1 MLNRPGSRFSIFVG
15 LAALFALLFLP
26 RSASPTSN
34 AIPRYDFAI
43 TLDYPHHRLEAV
55 QRVTVPNTFGASV
68 SDIVFNV
75 PAAHQRGVFTLH
87 SIKIDGVS
95 LKYQLDGTILRV
107 PLLRPLP
114 PDESIM
120 LDLDFVVR
128 VPELIDPQSF
138 ADANLAYTSDALMAG
153 YWYPLVAP
161 YRSGVGWLETPWYPI
176 GDPFVSESADY
187 TAIITATPGVMI
199 VSGGDL
205 MRDRNVWH
213 YDLPHART
221 FGFIA
226 SPFYLTL
233 SVTSGEKTYAV
244 SVLPRHLS
252 LAPIA
257 LQTLI
262 KAERL
267 FTALYGPY
275 PYRSLRV
282 AEFSGP
288 WSMEFSGFFALG
300 SSEFDNYDG
309 TPRNRLIRITA
320 HETSH
325 QWWYGVVGNDQVR
338 EPWLDE
344 GFARFNEVRYYEV
357 YAPRDVAWWWDTVIG
372 TVRPAEPL
380 NSPIT
385 AFTDHRAYLDSIYD
399 QGARYFDTLR
409 TRLGPSTFNS
419 FLRDLYQRGAFHL
432 ITTADFFAILSDH
445 TQLSQRVLKG
455 RFFQ

>member
-1 MLNRPGSRFSIFVG
+1 
-15 LAALFALLFLP
+15 
-26 RSASPTSN
+26 
-34 AIPRYDFAI
+34 
-43 TLDYPHHRLEAV
+43 
-55 QRVTVPNTFGASV
+55 
-68 SDIVFNV
+68 
-75 PAAHQRGVFTLH
+75 
-87 SIKIDGVS
+87 
-95 LKYQLDGTILRV
+95 
-107 PLLRPLP
+107 
-114 PDESIM
+114 
-120 LDLDFVVR
+120 

-161 YRSGVGWLETPWYPI
+161 YRSGVGWLATPWYPI

-187 TAIITATPGVMI
+187 TAIITATPGVTI

-205 MRDRNVWH
+205 TRDRNVWR
-213 YDLPHART
+213 YDLPQART

-226 SPFYLTL
+226 SPLYRTVSF
-233 SVTSGEKTYAV
+233 TSGSKLYEV
-244 SVLPRHLS
+244 SVLPHHLS

-267 FTALYGPY
+267 FSALYGPY

-288 WSMEFSGFFALG
+288 WSMEFSGFFVLG
-300 SSEFDNYDG
+300 AAEFDDYDG

-325 QWWYGVVGNDQVR
+325 QWWHSVVGNDQVR

-344 GFARFNEVRYYEV
+344 GFARFNEVRYYE
-357 YAPRDVAWWWDTVIG
+357 AFTPRDVAWWWDTVIG
-372 TVRPAEPL
+372 TVRPTEPL

-385 AFTDHRAYLDSIYD
+385 AFTDHRDYLDNIYD
-399 QGARYFDTLR
+399 QGALYFDTLR
-409 TRLGPSTFNS
+409 IRLGTSTFNA
-419 FLRDLYQRGAFHL
+419 FLRDLYQRGAYHL
-432 ITTADFFAILSDH
+432 ITTDDFFTILSDH
-445 TQLSQRVLKG
+445 TRLSERVLKG
-455 RFFQ
+455 RFFK